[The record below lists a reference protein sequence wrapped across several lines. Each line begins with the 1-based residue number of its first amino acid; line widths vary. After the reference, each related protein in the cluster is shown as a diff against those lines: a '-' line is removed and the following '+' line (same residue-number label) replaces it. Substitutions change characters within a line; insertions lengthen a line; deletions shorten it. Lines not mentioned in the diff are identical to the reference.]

1 MPRPSRRD
9 AHGNSPRQWRFR
21 HDARFSAGPGRAR
34 PATRDAPRRRCRRP
48 SDDAWLHARRRRI
61 RHRPGRAHGGDTGQP
76 SGAATQRSRALRRDC
91 QRAGSPDS
99 RFRSAKRAEHPRAP
113 CGDAPDHAGDRHSA
127 TCRDL
132 GRPAGRAAVRRACD
146 PPPRSWPASR
156 LVPRAHAGPSH
167 GDRPSRAVN
176 DGPCTAGEPGCGGIY
191 PAMNIFARILAG
203 YALTLLMTLSIAA
216 VAVVQV
222 GQMET
227 ASNRGAGAN
236 AQLIVGLIVVLA
248 IVITVGIGVFIAR
261 SISVPLGQITVAANR
276 IGVGELIETPS
287 FARQDEIGV
296 LAGALT
302 RMMQG
307 QRNLA
312 ERERTAKEE
321 WGKTITRYIAFVARV
336 ADRDLSG
343 TLEVS
348 GNGEIAALGR
358 DLNKMN
364 ANLRELAVQIQDAT
378 NDLGSGVSEIL
389 AAASEQTS
397 SAANQATAIQETTAT
412 INAIRTTVEQ
422 TSQRS
427 GQVAS
432 MARDSVKA
440 TDDGRGS
447 VESTIESMAAIK
459 AQVEGIAQN
468 ILALSGQG
476 QQIGDIITTVN
487 DFAEQSNLLAL
498 NAAIEAARAG
508 EHGKGFAVVA
518 SEVRNLAEQ
527 SKVATTRVRELLSE
541 IQKATNSAVMVTEEG
556 LKGVESGSK
565 NVDGAGTAI
574 KSLSETIRRTAQT
587 AEQIAIAV
595 QQQTV
600 GMEQI
605 AVAMGEINQATA
617 QAVAGSRQTQL
628 SAQNITELSERM
640 SKLARSYILS

>member
-1 MPRPSRRD
+1 M
-9 AHGNSPRQWRFR
+9 
-21 HDARFSAGPGRAR
+21 
-34 PATRDAPRRRCRRP
+34 
-48 SDDAWLHARRRRI
+48 
-61 RHRPGRAHGGDTGQP
+61 
-76 SGAATQRSRALRRDC
+76 
-91 QRAGSPDS
+91 
-99 RFRSAKRAEHPRAP
+99 K
-113 CGDAPDHAGDRHSA
+113 
-127 TCRDL
+127 
-132 GRPAGRAAVRRACD
+132 
-146 PPPRSWPASR
+146 
-156 LVPRAHAGPSH
+156 
-167 GDRPSRAVN
+167 
-176 DGPCTAGEPGCGGIY
+176 
-191 PAMNIFARILAG
+191 IFARILTG
-203 YALTLLMTLSIAA
+203 YAATLLILLS
-216 VAVVQV
+216 VAVVALVQV
-222 GQMET
+222 GQMEQATNRVVSDAMPARHAGDDVLAQVVNEQTGVWGFVLSGRFTPGGVEGFLDPYTRGKAALPADLNELTRFGATDT
-227 ASNRGAGAN
+227 ALIPLIAVLSQELDTNDAYNQSQIALVRQGVEGDSAAAGKVSDGKQAVDAIRRTAADIQVEIGRTVTSLSTQSRN
-236 AQLIVGLIVVLA
+236 AATNARLMVGLIFALA
-248 IVITVGIGVFIAR
+248 IVITLGMGVYIAR
-261 SISVPLGQITVAANR
+261 SISVPLAQITVAANR
-276 IGVGELIETPS
+276 IGDGELIETPR

-302 RMMQG
+302 RMMQS
-307 QRNLA
+307 QRDFA
-312 ERERTAKEE
+312 ERARTTKEE
-321 WGKTITRYIAFVARV
+321 LARTITRYIAFVAKV

-343 TLEVS
+343 TLEVT
-348 GNGEIAALGR
+348 GNGEIAALGK

-397 SAANQATAIQETTAT
+397 SAATQATAIQQTTAT
-412 INAIRTTVEQ
+412 INAIRTNVEQ

-459 AQVEGIAQN
+459 TQVEGIAQN

-556 LKGVESGSK
+556 LKGVASGSK

-574 KSLSETIRRTAQT
+574 KSLSETIRQTAQT

-605 AVAMGEINQATA
+605 AVAMGEINQVTA
-617 QAVAGSRQTQL
+617 QALAGSRQTQQ

>member
-1 MPRPSRRD
+1 
-9 AHGNSPRQWRFR
+9 
-21 HDARFSAGPGRAR
+21 
-34 PATRDAPRRRCRRP
+34 
-48 SDDAWLHARRRRI
+48 
-61 RHRPGRAHGGDTGQP
+61 
-76 SGAATQRSRALRRDC
+76 
-91 QRAGSPDS
+91 
-99 RFRSAKRAEHPRAP
+99 
-113 CGDAPDHAGDRHSA
+113 
-127 TCRDL
+127 
-132 GRPAGRAAVRRACD
+132 
-146 PPPRSWPASR
+146 
-156 LVPRAHAGPSH
+156 
-167 GDRPSRAVN
+167 
-176 DGPCTAGEPGCGGIY
+176 
-191 PAMNIFARILAG
+191 MNIFARILAG

-216 VAVVQV
+216 VAVFQV
-222 GQMET
+222 GQMEN
-227 ASNRGAGAN
+227 ASNRGAGSN
-236 AQLIVGLIVVLA
+236 AQLIVGVIVVLA
-248 IVITVGIGVFIAR
+248 ILITVGIGVFIAR

-276 IGVGELIETPS
+276 IGDGELIETPS
-287 FARQDEIGV
+287 FARQDEIGL

-321 WGKTITRYIAFVARV
+321 SAKTITRYIAFVARV

-574 KSLSETIRRTAQT
+574 KSLSDTIRRTAQT
-587 AEQIAIAV
+587 AEQIAIAE

>member
-1 MPRPSRRD
+1 
-9 AHGNSPRQWRFR
+9 
-21 HDARFSAGPGRAR
+21 
-34 PATRDAPRRRCRRP
+34 
-48 SDDAWLHARRRRI
+48 
-61 RHRPGRAHGGDTGQP
+61 
-76 SGAATQRSRALRRDC
+76 
-91 QRAGSPDS
+91 
-99 RFRSAKRAEHPRAP
+99 
-113 CGDAPDHAGDRHSA
+113 
-127 TCRDL
+127 
-132 GRPAGRAAVRRACD
+132 
-146 PPPRSWPASR
+146 
-156 LVPRAHAGPSH
+156 
-167 GDRPSRAVN
+167 
-176 DGPCTAGEPGCGGIY
+176 
-191 PAMNIFARILAG
+191 MNIFARILAG
-203 YALTLLMTLSIAA
+203 YALTLLSTLGIAA

-222 GQMET
+222 GQMENAT
-227 ASNRGAGAN
+227 NRGAGAN

-248 IVITVGIGVFIAR
+248 VLITVAIGVFIAR

-276 IGVGELIETPS
+276 IGDGELIETPS

-307 QRNLA
+307 QRKLA

-321 WGKTITRYIAFVARV
+321 SAKTITRYIAFVARV

-574 KSLSETIRRTAQT
+574 KSLSETIRRTRKRR
-587 AEQIAIAV
+587 
-595 QQQTV
+595 
-600 GMEQI
+600 
-605 AVAMGEINQATA
+605 NK
-617 QAVAGSRQTQL
+617 SR
-628 SAQNITELSERM
+628 SRCS
-640 SKLARSYILS
+640 SKPWAWSRSPWRWARSIRRPPRRWRGHGRPSYPLKTSPSSANA

>member
-1 MPRPSRRD
+1 
-9 AHGNSPRQWRFR
+9 
-21 HDARFSAGPGRAR
+21 
-34 PATRDAPRRRCRRP
+34 
-48 SDDAWLHARRRRI
+48 
-61 RHRPGRAHGGDTGQP
+61 
-76 SGAATQRSRALRRDC
+76 
-91 QRAGSPDS
+91 
-99 RFRSAKRAEHPRAP
+99 
-113 CGDAPDHAGDRHSA
+113 
-127 TCRDL
+127 
-132 GRPAGRAAVRRACD
+132 
-146 PPPRSWPASR
+146 
-156 LVPRAHAGPSH
+156 
-167 GDRPSRAVN
+167 
-176 DGPCTAGEPGCGGIY
+176 
-191 PAMNIFARILAG
+191 MNIFARILAG
-203 YALTLLMTLSIAA
+203 YALTLLLTLSIAA

-248 IVITVGIGVFIAR
+248 IVITVGIGMFIAR
-261 SISVPLGQITVAANR
+261 SISVPLGQITVAIGVFIARSITVPLGQIPVAANR
-276 IGVGELIETPS
+276 IGDGELIETPS

-307 QRNLA
+307 QRKLA
-312 ERERTAKEE
+312 ERERTVKEE
-321 WGKTITRYIAFVARV
+321 SAKTITRYIAFVARV

-617 QAVAGSRQTQL
+617 QALAGSRQTQL
-628 SAQNITELSERM
+628 SAQNITELSVRM